1 MLYRAKANLPE
12 HFKLRGSVA
21 ILGLLLPLIALA
33 DDSKPD
39 NTPVANSQTVELE
52 KVVVTSRKRS
62 ELIQDVPL
70 SISTVSGSTLER
82 DGDYSI
88 QDVAEKVPSLQVS
101 PSNPRQTSISIRGL
115 GKNSANDGLETSVGV
130 YVDGVYLSQ
139 PGQTAF
145 DQTDLDQIEVLRGPQ
160 GTLFGKNN
168 TGGVLNITTLKPSF
182 TPATKVEAIVGNY
195 NTLELHASTTAPIS
209 ETTAYRLTA
218 YDRHRDGA
226 YTNLYNGE
234 KVGGFDRKGIRG
246 QLLLLPTADLTLRAI
261 VEHYE
266 SADNGAPS
274 EIWNQRITYA
284 NGVLAPLSKTTPQK
298 YLGLGYTLP
307 PQLLNPWNRDENQNV
322 VIPVGTTQDAASLQA
337 TWNLGTYTLDSIT
350 AFRHY
355 TFFSQSDG
363 DGTPLDI
370 YTFGGTVSKN
380 KQFSQ
385 ELRLTSPA
393 GKQFDYVA
401 GLYYYHDNLWSD
413 TPQQAGSQYAA
424 FSGITLDNQAALTH
438 LRQDVFCTPIVDSY
452 AVFAQSNYHITD
464 SWTATGGLRETRES
478 KSANFDVTLSG
489 GADPSTLSA
498 NDLAQRSAFPAAQL
512 GALGSKSVSF
522 TNSALSWTGSLSHR
536 INEDINTYVTAS
548 KGFKSGGIN
557 AEVPFAVSI
566 VVAPETALDLEAGI
580 KSQWLSK
587 RLQLNANV
595 YDEKIQNYQGTFTYD
610 TSPTTT
616 ANYIANVG
624 DVRIRGAEIEVD
636 ALPIEALRLN
646 GGISYNEATYL
657 NFTNAGCPPE
667 YGNIHGKICDFSGR
681 QLPSV
686 PLWTAKFSAQYTI
699 HLSDGRKGYLGGNE
713 VFNSAQNV
721 NTSLSSY
728 GVQSAYAFTNLQAGI
743 TGRSGAYGYDLSVW
757 ARNAFD
763 KRYVTAISG
772 SATLTAT
779 LSDPRTLGTTLRL
792 KF

>member
-1 MLYRAKANLPE
+1 MLYRKKAKPE
-12 HFKLRGSVA
+12 NFKVRGSVA
-21 ILGLLLPLIALA
+21 ILGLLLPMIAFA
-33 DDSKPD
+33 DDSKSD
-39 NTPVANSQTVELE
+39 TTPVASSQTVELE
-52 KVVVTSRKRS
+52 KVVVNSRKRS
-62 ELIQDVPL
+62 ELNQDVPL

-168 TGGVLNITTLKPSF
+168 TGGALNITTLKPSF
-182 TPATKVEAIVGNY
+182 TPATKVEAIIGNY
-195 NTLELHASTTAPIS
+195 GTEELHASTTAPIS

-218 YDRHRDGA
+218 YDRKRDGA

-246 QLLLLPTADLTLRAI
+246 QLLYLPTADLTFRGI

-274 EIWNQRITYA
+274 EIWNPRITYA
-284 NGVLAPLSKTTPQK
+284 NGALAPLAKTTGNK

-307 PQLLNPWNRDENQNV
+307 PQLFDPWARTENQNV

-337 TWNLGTYTLDSIT
+337 TWNLGAYTLDSIT
-350 AFRHY
+350 AYRHY

-380 KQFSQ
+380 SQYSQ
-385 ELRLTSPA
+385 ELRLSSPT

-424 FSGITLDNQAALTH
+424 FSGIALNNPNALTH
-438 LRQDVFCTPIVDSY
+438 LRQDVFSNPIVDSY
-452 AVFAQSNYHITD
+452 AVFTQANFHITD
-464 SWTATGGLRETRES
+464 TWTATGGLRETRES
-478 KSANFDVTLSG
+478 KSAILNSTVSG
-489 GADPSTLSA
+489 GADPSTLSVT
-498 NDLAQRSAFPAAQL
+498 DLAQRNAYLPL
-512 GALGSKSVSF
+512 GPLGSTSASF
-522 TNSALSWTGSLSHR
+522 TNSALSWTASLSHR
-536 INEDINTYVTAS
+536 INEDVNTYVTAS

-557 AEVPFAVSI
+557 AEVPFALSI
-566 VVAPETALDLEAGI
+566 VVAPETALDFEAGI
-580 KSQWLSK
+580 KSQWSSK

-595 YDEKIQNYQGTFTYD
+595 YDEKIENYQGTFTYD

-624 DVRIRGAEIEVD
+624 DVRIRGAEIELD
-636 ALPIEALRLN
+636 ALPIESLRLN

-657 NFTNAGCPPE
+657 NFTNGACPPE
-667 YGNIHGKICDFSGR
+667 YGNIKGKICDFSGR

-686 PLWTAKFSAQYTI
+686 PLWTAKFSAQYTF
-699 HLSDGRKGYLGGNE
+699 HLNDGLKGYLGGNE

-728 GVQSAYAFTNLQAGI
+728 GQQSAYAFTNLQAGI
-743 TGRSGAYGYDLSVW
+743 TGRSGAYNYDLSVW